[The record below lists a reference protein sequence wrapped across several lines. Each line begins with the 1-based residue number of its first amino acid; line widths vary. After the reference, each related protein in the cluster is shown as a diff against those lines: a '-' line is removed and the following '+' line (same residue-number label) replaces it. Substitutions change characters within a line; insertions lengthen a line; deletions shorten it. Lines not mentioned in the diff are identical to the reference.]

1 MANAEAA
8 KKYSAVA
15 LRLEG
20 KAMADECSSERGLWF
35 PKMGVP
41 QIIQNYRSYFSIKF
55 ETHGFGVSPI
65 LENLHLKKIPA
76 SASHSVG
83 HCGIVVEVAG
93 I

>member
-1 MANAEAA
+1 VANAEAA

-41 QIIQNYRSYFSIKF
+41 QIIQNYVSI
-55 ETHGFGVSPI
+55 
-65 LENLHLKKIPA
+65 L
-76 SASHSVG
+76 VG
-83 HCGIVVEVAG
+83 ISTTKVVDLG
-93 I
+93 PM

>member
-1 MANAEAA
+1 
-8 KKYSAVA
+8 
-15 LRLEG
+15 
-20 KAMADECSSERGLWF
+20 MADECSSERGLWF
-35 PKMGVP
+35 PKMGVPVP